1 MKKTSK
7 FMVVLVSVLCV
18 ALASLCVVYATW
30 STKITSQQNTI
41 KVGQTVETL
50 ILGSADDDATELY
63 PGIGSVVYEYTVDM
77 ESITKTVT
85 ASAEIEEDAENS
97 VFNVEIKIVRGGEEL
112 AGNTA
117 VADGDVVKVTVSIKP
132 DAEKPSYSEATL
144 QVRLNEAA

>member
-7 FMVVLVSVLCV
+7 VMVALVSVLCV
-18 ALASLCVVYATW
+18 ALASLCVVYAIW
-30 STKITSQQNTI
+30 STKITSQKNTI

-50 ILGSADDDATELY
+50 ILGSATDNTTELY

-85 ASAEIEEDAENS
+85 ASAQIEEDAENL
-97 VFNVEIKIVRGGEEL
+97 VFNVEIKIVRGSEEL
-112 AGNTA
+112 AGDTA

-132 DAEKPSYSEATL
+132 DAEKPSYTEATL